1 LRSIVVFDPA
11 VDPGPGVELVGE
23 AAIGETPVAVGLAD
37 SVISDFDPDDVGSR
51 SLVLLEVLAF
61 SCNYRDRAIILG
73 HLAAGDGGAVRFG
86 SDFVA
91 TVRAVGRDVDSVAVG
106 DRVIADNT
114 YPQAPFTDVR
124 PGIPTNGASARFL
137 VLHEC
142 KLAKVPEAMPVPLA
156 AGFGIAAQ
164 TAYSMIRRLDVRGGE
179 RCLVTGASSQT
190 SQFVLAALVQ
200 FGVETYAVTTGLN
213 DFSPL
218 GVAGTIRVRPP
229 FAATLSR
236 NEIARRLIREH
247 GGPDLVVD
255 PFSDLYATA
264 VIPLLKSDGSYVTC
278 GIYAQSMVE
287 PRIALSGREWRDL
300 LATIIKGNLTIHGN
314 CLGQQDDLARAIA
327 AYDRLAPRLPPDS
340 VFGPARA
347 TEFVARSFTPTR
359 FGKAI
364 LRYVPEPRSP
374 TRPRGHVLCAR

>member
-1 LRSIVVFDPA
+1 MFDPA

-23 AAIGETPVAVGLAD
+23 AAIGKTPVAVGLAD
-37 SVISDFDPDDVGSR
+37 SVISDFDPNDVGSR

-61 SCNYRDRAIILG
+61 SCNYRDRGIILG
-73 HLAAGDGGAVRFG
+73 HLAAGDGGAVHFG

-106 DRVIADNT
+106 DRVIADNA

-190 SQFVLAALVQ
+190 SQFVLAALVE

-278 GIYAQSMVE
+278 GIYAQSIWSN
-287 PRIALSGREWRDL
+287 RSSRSAAGSGVTCWR
-300 LATIIKGNLTIHGN
+300 
-314 CLGQQDDLARAIA
+314 R
-327 AYDRLAPRLPPDS
+327 S
-340 VFGPARA
+340 SRA
-347 TEFVARSFTPTR
+347 T
-359 FGKAI
+359 
-364 LRYVPEPRSP
+364 
-374 TRPRGHVLCAR
+374 

>member
-1 LRSIVVFDPA
+1 MFDPA
-11 VDPGPGVELVGE
+11 ADPDSGVEPVGE
-23 AAIGETPVAVGLAD
+23 AAIGNTPVAVGLVD
-37 SVISDFDPDDVGSR
+37 PVIPDFDPDDVGSR

-61 SCNYRDRAIILG
+61 SCNYRDRGIILG
-73 HLAAGDGGAVRFG
+73 HLAARDGGAVHFG

-91 TVRAVGRDVDSVAVG
+91 TVRTVGRDVDSVAVG

-124 PGIPTNGASARFL
+124 PGIPTNGASASFL

-142 KLAKVPEAMPVPLA
+142 KLAKVPEAMPLPLA
-156 AGFGIAAQ
+156 AGFSIAAQ
-164 TAYSMIRRLDVRGGE
+164 TSYSMIRRLDVRGGK

-190 SQFVLAALVQ
+190 SQFVLAALVEL
-200 FGVETYAVTTGLN
+200 GVETYAVTTSLN

-218 GVAGTIRVRPP
+218 GVAGTIRVEPP
-229 FAATLSR
+229 FATTLSR
-236 NEIARRLIREH
+236 NEIARRLVREH

-264 VIPLLKSDGSYVTC
+264 VIPLLKPDGSYVTC

-300 LATIIKGNLTIHGN
+300 LATIIKGNLTIYGN
-314 CLGQQDDLARAIA
+314 CLGRQSELARAIA
-327 AYDRLAPRLPPDS
+327 EYDRLAPRLPPAS

-347 TEFVARSFTPTR
+347 AEFVAQSFVPTR

-364 LRYVPEPRSP
+364 LQYVPDP
-374 TRPRGHVLCAR
+374 